1 MEYLVRHV
9 EDDDTAESV
18 LERLSESSLSLVIA
32 VASFVPRSK
41 ILLRDIVASLGG
53 DAGVGAEPQPDI
65 LVIETDASD
74 DLEGLAIELGLTD
87 VPSYQIYKRGSLVGT
102 WSSSSSDGRM
112 TVDDVRDRLKS
123 AAAAASASSPPVA
136 IGASSCCATDGG
148 GISTSVC
155 CVPGSGAG
163 AVLCCPDGSD
173 TAVAPTDPSDVLR
186 LVQWSYA
193 NTANRSSGEGGDGGG
208 CCVSIDP
215 SLLGYTEE
223 QIAKAGK
230 DANLGL
236 GCGNPISFAN
246 IRHGET
252 IVDLG
257 SGAGVDCFLASD
269 LVGRE
274 GTVIGVDM
282 TPDMIFKA
290 RRNASTRCDDGPGN
304 VQFRLGEI
312 EHLPV
317 ADGTVDCV
325 ISNCVINLS
334 PDKPQV
340 FREIHRILRP
350 GGRVAISD
358 VVIRPAKVIPDR
370 LRTAEAL
377 AC

>member
-1 MEYLVRHV
+1 
-9 EDDDTAESV
+9 
-18 LERLSESSLSLVIA
+18 
-32 VASFVPRSK
+32 
-41 ILLRDIVASLGG
+41 
-53 DAGVGAEPQPDI
+53 
-65 LVIETDASD
+65 
-74 DLEGLAIELGLTD
+74 
-87 VPSYQIYKRGSLVGT
+87 
-102 WSSSSSDGRM
+102 
-112 TVDDVRDRLKS
+112 
-123 AAAAASASSPPVA
+123 
-136 IGASSCCATDGG
+136 
-148 GISTSVC
+148 
-155 CVPGSGAG
+155 
-163 AVLCCPDGSD
+163 
-173 TAVAPTDPSDVLR
+173 
-186 LVQWSYA
+186 
-193 NTANRSSGEGGDGGG
+193 
-208 CCVSIDP
+208 VSIDP